1 VPLQNGFDFKKVG
14 SKMGKLGDRLP
25 LRISFKGSD
34 AASSSSSGAKG
45 AVAAV
50 VAHPVEPEPEPEP
63 EPAPAPV
70 KAAPAPK
77 RSWF

>member
-1 VPLQNGFDFKKVG
+1 VCCHPQNGFDFKKVG
-14 SKMGKLGDRLP
+14 GKVSKLGSRLP

-34 AASSSSSGAKG
+34 AAASSSRG
-45 AVAAV
+45 AV

-63 EPAPAPV
+63 EPLPPPAPA